1 MGEISKEQALQLQRN
16 VDNKR
21 KPLPTNTIFPEI
33 NQENEV
39 LNNPDAFNDIVT
51 LLRIRFKEGRAIYLK
66 GNIPSLKSSQ
76 QIRQMFTG
84 KSACCNAPYIKNAAR
99 DYTCT
104 KCHNKCQLGTR
115 ARLDHSDRVQ
125 EYIETNS
132 KQYIDNR
139 PLFLS
144 LIKGQKL
151 PVYMGIYFIRE
162 SKHRWDFHNAIQLTA
177 DLMTKHSLI
186 PDDDVNNFIPVYLGS
201 HHDKERSGAIM
212 IILDTENYQKYLLS
226 AI

>member
-1 MGEISKEQALQLQRN
+1 MEISRQQADQLQRN
-16 VDNKR
+16 VFNKR
-21 KPLPTNTIFPEI
+21 KPLPTDTLFESV
-33 NQENEV
+33 NQENAV
-39 LNNPDAFNDIVT
+39 INNPDSFNDIVN
-51 LLRIRFKEGRAIYLK
+51 LLRIRFKEGQAVYLR

-84 KSACCNAPYIKNAAR
+84 KSACCNAPYVKNATR

-125 EYIETNS
+125 EYIEENS

-139 PLFLS
+139 PLFLK
-144 LIKGQKL
+144 LIEGQTK
-151 PVYMGIYFIRE
+151 PIYVGIYFIRE

-177 DLMTKHSLI
+177 DLMTKHSMI

-201 HHDKERSGAIM
+201 HHDKEHSGAI
-212 IILDTENYQKYLLS
+212 IIVLNTENYQKYLLS